1 MAHVGCAHLRRLQ
14 QRAVRHLRALT
25 GLCGLVAIVA
35 NPKIRLIE
43 AGPGAGK
50 TKTVVARF
58 RK

>member
-1 MAHVGCAHLRRLQ
+1 LRRLQ